1 MSKFIKS
8 DQRLLRRQFLT
19 GLISMFGAFL
29 IGRLL
34 IGIFAPKLQKSKYTI
49 LPDDSIFSPEE
60 PHPLQM
66 GCANYLFST
75 NS

>member
-1 MSKFIKS
+1 MGKFIKS

-29 IGRLL
+29 LGRLL
-34 IGIFAPKLQKSKYTI
+34 IGIFAPKLQKSKYTK

-60 PHPLQM
+60 PH
-66 GCANYLFST
+66 
-75 NS
+75 NSGY